1 MKLRAFLFVFLLH
14 GCASI
19 DNTLPSVEFG
29 VVGNKFPD
37 TKFGTYTQWNE
48 KYAVTA
54 SHVGRQHNT
63 AYQSKEVDLQFVKI
77 PSSIKPKW
85 GNFIF
90 GEPVTMKGYTVG
102 EKPMLFSVSG
112 YTVDYGLYYNKSR
125 NYALIDSGIQSGMS
139 GGPVYN
145 SKNEIVGISIG
156 YTVEEITTS
165 KGRSI
170 HSIVLPYSEI
180 KKEWDKFMKIQT
192 PDF

>member
-1 MKLRAFLFVFLLH
+1 MKLKVFLFICVLIQ
-14 GCASI
+14 GCASV
-19 DNTLPSVEFG
+19 DPTLPSVEFG
-29 VVGNKFPD
+29 LVGNKFPD

-48 KYAVTA
+48 NYAVTA
-54 SHVGRQHNT
+54 RHVGKQNNT
-63 AYQSKEVDLQFVKI
+63 AYQSKELDVQFVKI

-90 GEPVTMKGYTVG
+90 GEQVTMKGYTLG
-102 EKPMLFSVSG
+102 EKPTLFTVSG
-112 YTVDYGLYYNKSR
+112 YTVDYGLYYNRSR

-156 YTVEEITTS
+156 YTQEIATT
-165 KGRSI
+165 KGSSI

-180 KKEWDKFMKIQT
+180 KKEWDKFMKKQT
-192 PDF
+192 PEF